1 VSYTHDKHDR
11 KRWYSFRLIAVV
23 LIQPTNSMKKVN
35 FVLALLTAVLIN
47 TAFAQTPSVMLSDK
61 PGWHKIGEVKADFK
75 TENQSISVMG
85 NDKFKSILLK
95 VTDAPINI
103 MDMQVIY
110 ESGKTEDINVKSEL
124 KAGAETRKFD
134 LKNSEGIKKIAF
146 TYKTMPNQE
155 EEKAH
160 VELYG
165 LK

>member
-1 VSYTHDKHDR
+1 M
-11 KRWYSFRLIAVV
+11 V
-23 LIQPTNSMKKVN
+23 LVM
-35 FVLALLTAVLIN
+35 ALLN

-85 NDKFKSILLK
+85 KDKFQSILLK

-103 MDMQVIY
+103 MDVQVIY
-110 ESGKTEDINVKSEL
+110 ESGKKEDITVKSEL
-124 KAGAETRKFD
+124 KAGAETRKID
-134 LKNSEGIKKIAF
+134 LKSSEGIDKVVF
-146 TYKTMPNQE
+146 TYRTLPNQKD
-155 EEKAH
+155 EKAH